1 MIVLKILLWIF
12 LAVLAL
18 ILLIMILPVSVKVG
32 YVDKKV
38 SLKVKYAFI
47 NLFEL
52 GGKGLLNR
60 FMGGGKK
67 KNIPPEPVREC
78 EKSAEKTGSSETADE
93 SVGSTA
99 EKAESPGTAEEAVS
113 ARETPEAAPDKRD
126 EVTED
131 VRENTESVG
140 EGAEKAETK
149 SDIPDEND
157 SSSEEEKSE
166 KEKGGKSLTEKI
178 DFFHDIWHAAGRP
191 ALKIFKGF
199 KFSEFYVDFLIA
211 NQDAYKCALNYGRIS
226 GALYY
231 VLGWFGVLFNMKY
244 KTVDVNP
251 GFDMKESRWDVSF
264 KLSFNIMNVV
274 VAGLW
279 FLMTYIFRI
288 LIPSKRMKKKMKKAA
303 MQK

>member
-1 MIVLKILLWIF
+1 MIILKILLWII

-18 ILLIMILPVSVKVG
+18 IFLIMILPVSVKVG

-38 SLKVKYAFI
+38 ILKVKYAFI
-47 NLFEL
+47 NVFEL

-67 KNIPPEPVREC
+67 KRKPPEPEPVKKDEGSAN
-78 EKSAEKTGSSETADE
+78 EKVESPETADE
-93 SVGSTA
+93 PAPAVDKPESDQDKPDEVIEDVREDTGSVGETA
-99 EKAESPGTAEEAVS
+99 EKAEAKTDIQDARDVTSEEKK
-113 ARETPEAAPDKRD
+113 PDK
-126 EVTED
+126 
-131 VRENTESVG
+131 EN
-140 EGAEKAETK
+140 
-149 SDIPDEND
+149 
-157 SSSEEEKSE
+157 
-166 KEKGGKSLTEKI
+166 GGKSLTEKI
-178 DFFHDIWHAAGRP
+178 DFFHDVWHAAGRP

-211 NQDAYKCALNYGRIS
+211 NPDAYKCALNYGRIS

-264 KLSFNIMNVV
+264 KLSFNIINVV
-274 VAGLW
+274 IAGLW

>member
-18 ILLIMILPVSVKVG
+18 ILLIMILPVSVRVG

-38 SLKVKYAFI
+38 TLKVKYAFI
-47 NLFEL
+47 NVFEL
-52 GGKGLLNR
+52 GGKGLVNR

-67 KNIPPEPVREC
+67 KRKPPEP
-78 EKSAEKTGSSETADE
+78 AERSEEPEVQETA
-93 SVGSTA
+93 SVPGEPTA
-99 EKAESPGTAEEAVS
+99 I
-113 ARETPEAAPDKRD
+113 PDKPGQVQ
-126 EVTED
+126 ENVQEKPENVSED
-131 VRENTESVG
+131 VG
-140 EGAEKAETK
+140 EDAEKAETK
-149 SDIPDEND
+149 AGIPDDEGSASVDDEPGEEN
-157 SSSEEEKSE
+157 
-166 KEKGGKSLTEKI
+166 GGKSLAEKI
-178 DFFHDIWHAAGRP
+178 DFIHDVWHAAGRP

-231 VLGWFGVLFNMKY
+231 VLCWFGVLFNMKY

-251 GFDMKESRWDVSF
+251 GFDIKESRWDISF

>member
-1 MIVLKILLWIF
+1 MIVLKILLWII

-18 ILLIMILPVSVKVG
+18 ILLIMILPVSVRVG

-38 SLKVKYAFI
+38 ILKVKYAFI
-47 NLFEL
+47 NVFEL
-52 GGKGLLNR
+52 GGKGVVNR
-60 FMGGGKK
+60 FLGKNK
-67 KNIPPEPVREC
+67 KSEAHEPEPTNE
-78 EKSAEKTGSSETADE
+78 
-93 SVGSTA
+93 
-99 EKAESPGTAEEAVS
+99 PGGQAAEEAEEKCL
-113 ARETPEAAPDKRD
+113 AEETEDKEAASETEAAEIEERFAAELNDTETWTDKPKQ
-126 EVTED
+126 VNGTEQKKT
-131 VRENTESVG
+131 ENVG
-140 EGAEKAETK
+140 EAVEK
-149 SDIPDEND
+149 DEPGKAVD
-157 SSSEEEKSE
+157 EENKPE
-166 KEKGGKSLTEKI
+166 KEKGGKSITEKI
-178 DFFHDIWHAAGRP
+178 DFVHDIWHAAGRP

-251 GFDMKESRWDVSF
+251 GFDMKDSRWDVSF
-264 KLSFNIMNVV
+264 KLSFNIINVV

-279 FLMTYIFRI
+279 FLITYIFKI

>member
-12 LAVLAL
+12 LAILAL
-18 ILLIMILPVSVKVG
+18 ILLIMILPVSVRLG

-38 SLKVKYAFI
+38 TLKVKYAFL
-47 NLFEL
+47 NVFEL
-52 GGKGLLNR
+52 GGKGLVNR
-60 FMGGGKK
+60 FMGGGEKK
-67 KNIPPEPVREC
+67 GKAPEPEPAK
-78 EKSAEKTGSSETADE
+78 ESEESAEENPELSEKADE
-93 SVGSTA
+93 SADIPDKPGQVQENVQ
-99 EKAESPGTAEEAVS
+99 EKPENVPEEAVG
-113 ARETPEAAPDKRD
+113 
-126 EVTED
+126 ED
-131 VRENTESVG
+131 AKKA
-140 EGAEKAETK
+140 GAKA
-149 SDIPDEND
+149 DIPDDDGSD
-157 SSSEEEKSE
+157 SVEDETEEK
-166 KEKGGKSLTEKI
+166 KGSKSLTEKI
-178 DFFHDIWHAAGRP
+178 DFIHDIWHAAGRP

-199 KFSEFYVDFLIA
+199 KFSEFYVDFIIA

-251 GFDMKESRWDVSF
+251 GFDMKESRWDISF

>member
-18 ILLIMILPVSVKVG
+18 ILLVMILPVSVRVG

-38 SLKVKYAFI
+38 IIKVKYAFL
-47 NLFEL
+47 NVFEL
-52 GGKGLLNR
+52 GGRGIVNR
-60 FMGGGKK
+60 FMGGSKK
-67 KNIPPEPVREC
+67 SEAPESDNRAKDTATGASVEEPKKPAAANDFTPVGDNAESIADKPEQAADPVRQNSENA
-78 EKSAEKTGSSETADE
+78 EKSTQKANTVKSVLKEDDSDFGDDE
-93 SVGSTA
+93 S
-99 EKAESPGTAEEAVS
+99 E
-113 ARETPEAAPDKRD
+113 DK
-126 EVTED
+126 
-131 VRENTESVG
+131 
-140 EGAEKAETK
+140 KQ
-149 SDIPDEND
+149 
-157 SSSEEEKSE
+157 
-166 KEKGGKSLTEKI
+166 GKSLGEKI
-178 DFFHDIWHAAGRP
+178 DFVHDIWHAAGRP

-211 NQDAYKCALNYGRIS
+211 DPDAYKCALNYGRIS

-274 VAGLW
+274 IAGLW
-279 FLMTYIFRI
+279 FLVTYIFRI
-288 LIPSKRMKKKMKKAA
+288 LIPSKRMKKKIKNLYS
-303 MQK
+303 